1 MAEQSLD
8 EIMSS
13 RNSSSETTAAPAV
26 VEQAPAAA
34 PAATGTGD
42 RDDKGRFAPKAP
54 GQPGAEPSAA
64 PAGQQSNGQVPIQ
77 ALDAE
82 RNRRKETEERHE
94 RELRELRAQ
103 LTRMQ
108 PAQEAAPQPKKPE
121 IWEDP
126 NGFIQSELTP
136 VQQQIAEMREE
147 LWENKAVSRHTP
159 EVVSAAKEAAEKLFG
174 TPQGAEL
181 HRRITA
187 SGNPFDNLVAWH
199 KEQTISSETGG
210 DLEAYKKRVIE
221 EYLAA
226 GNQPQQLQPSP
237 TPAPAAL
244 PTSFAGAP
252 SAGPRGGP
260 EYGGP
265 RPLSEIMKR

>member
-1 MAEQSLD
+1 MAETSLD

-26 VEQAPAAA
+26 VEQTPAA
-34 PAATGTGD
+34 PAATGTRE
-42 RDDKGRFAPKAP
+42 RDDKGRFEPKGPA
-54 GQPGAEPSAA
+54 QPAAEPSVA
-64 PAGQQSNGQVPIQ
+64 PAGQPSGQVPIQ

-82 RNRRKETEERHE
+82 RNRRKEIEERHE

-108 PAQEAAPQPKKPE
+108 PTPAAAPQPKKPE

-147 LWENKAVSRHTP
+147 LWENKAVGKHTP
-159 EVVSAAKEAAEKLFG
+159 EVVAAAKEAAEKLFG

-187 SGNPFDNLVAWH
+187 SGNPFDNLVEWH

-221 EYLAA
+221 EYLA

-237 TPAPAAL
+237 APAPAAL
-244 PTSFAGAP
+244 PTSFAGTP
-252 SAGPRGGP
+252 SPGPRGGP

-265 RPLSEIMKR
+265 RPLSDIMKR

>member
-1 MAEQSLD
+1 MAETSLD

-42 RDDKGRFAPKAP
+42 RDDKGRFAPKVT
-54 GQPGAEPSAA
+54 GQPAADPSVA
-64 PAGQQSNGQVPIQ
+64 PAGQQPNGQVPIQ

-82 RNRRKETEERHE
+82 RNRRKEIEERHE

-108 PAQEAAPQPKKPE
+108 PTPATAPQPKKPE

-147 LWENKAVSRHTP
+147 LWENKAVGKHTP
-159 EVVSAAKEAAEKLFG
+159 KSSMRQRRRPKSCLEPHRERNSTGASQRRAIRSTIWWHGTKSRRSHRKQAATSRRTRSASSRNTSLPAISHSSSNHH
-174 TPQGAEL
+174 P
-181 HRRITA
+181 HRLRSLYQRPSRA
-187 SGNPFDNLVAWH
+187 PHLRG
-199 KEQTISSETGG
+199 
-210 DLEAYKKRVIE
+210 
-221 EYLAA
+221 LAA
-226 GNQPQQLQPSP
+226 DLS
-237 TPAPAAL
+237 
-244 PTSFAGAP
+244 
-252 SAGPRGGP
+252 SADRG
-260 EYGGP
+260 
-265 RPLSEIMKR
+265 LSRKS